1 MLQQYMDQELPDVQD
16 RFRKDTGNRDQVANI
31 HWIIE
36 RAREFHKKKNIY
48 CFIDYLKAFD
58 CVDHSKVENS

>member
-16 RFRKDTGNRDQVANI
+16 RFRKDTGTRDQVANI

-36 RAREFHKKKNIY
+36 RAREFHKKKISTAS
-48 CFIDYLKAFD
+48 LTT
-58 CVDHSKVENS
+58 